1 MISDLNHFVRISSLA
16 IFGETLAA
24 TLFVALLLSLL
35 VVVTS
40 KFHGRFSMDHPGAVQ
55 KFHLNPT
62 PRIGGVGIYF
72 SLLVAWYVI
81 KPSEAR
87 QILGAIVVAGLP
99 AFLFGVIEDFTK
111 RVSVRSRLIATM
123 ASGALV
129 CILSGSTL
137 SRLDIPLIDDLLQFT
152 PVAILFTAFAVGGVA
167 NAINIVD
174 GFHGLA
180 SGVGILAF
188 IGLGLLA
195 MSGGDVSVAA
205 VAFLGA
211 TALAGF
217 WLVNYPW
224 GKLFLGDGGAY
235 FTGFVLAWLA
245 VLIPA
250 RNPAISPWACLLVCS
265 YPIIEVLYSIA
276 RRMFNRMSPGDADS
290 KHLHSLLAT
299 QLIRRH
305 LGGFPHTLQNAAVA
319 PFIWLFVA
327 GLVVISLLYRES
339 TSNLMI
345 WFLGAVAIYHFTYRT
360 LRRLPTPAVPP
371 GKLVPRTADT
381 D

>member
-1 MISDLNHFVRISSLA
+1 MIQAFQPHISLSSLS
-16 IFGETLAA
+16 IFVETLAV
-24 TLFVALLLSLL
+24 TLFVALVLSLL
-35 VVVTS
+35 VVATS
-40 KFHGRFSMDHPGAVQ
+40 RLHGRFSMDHPGAVQ

-72 SLLVAWYVI
+72 SLVVAWYI
-81 KPSEAR
+81 LKPSEAR

-99 AFLFGVIEDFTK
+99 AFVFGVVEDFTK

-129 CILSGSTL
+129 CILSGATL
-137 SRLDIPLIDDLLQFT
+137 SRLDIPFVDDLLQYT
-152 PVAILFTAFAVGGVA
+152 PVAVLFTAFAVGGVA

-180 SGVGILAF
+180 SGIGILAF

-195 MSGGDVSVAA
+195 LSGGDVSVAA

-211 TALAGF
+211 TALTGF

-250 RNPAISPWACLLVCS
+250 RNPAISPWACLLVCG
-265 YPIIEVLYSIA
+265 YPIIEVLYSIV
-276 RRMFNRMSPGDADS
+276 RRMVNRMSPGDADS

-299 QLIRRH
+299 QLVRRH
-305 LGGFPHTLQNAAVA
+305 LTSLSHNLQNAAVA

-327 GLVVISLLYRES
+327 GLVMVALVFRES
-339 TSNLMI
+339 TTHLML
-345 WFLGAVAIYHFTYRT
+345 WFAAAVVLYHLTYRA
-360 LRRLPTPAVPP
+360 LRRLPAPAEVPVRP
-371 GKLVPRTADT
+371 ATRPAGAD
-381 D
+381 